1 VRTRSSLKFRS
12 QPGFTLAEMMVVL
25 VIVAILAAVAM
36 PNLSSALANQR
47 LRAAATDLVSAILLA
62 RSEAITRGVQ
72 VRVAP
77 LAVGDWKS
85 GWRVVATA
93 TGEQVEKTEALG
105 HWVEVS
111 LAPET
116 ISYERNGRLSV
127 AGSTRVEFRDSAG
140 AAGVASR
147 CVTID
152 PSGMPRLVA
161 SSCT

>member
-12 QPGFTLAEMMVVL
+12 QRGFTLAEMMVVL